1 VLDSSDVDVNAVI
14 TTFVLTLDLIGTFVF
29 ALSGAMA
36 AVNQRLDFF
45 GIMVLAF
52 AAGNAGGIT
61 RDVLI
66 GARRPAAI
74 TDWRYLAVAL
84 LAGLL
89 CFFAHRSIQRLR
101 NPVQVFDAV
110 GLALFAVCGTQKALV
125 FGANPMMAAVLGMV
139 TAIGGGMLRDVLL
152 REVPTVLRS
161 EIYAIAALAGA
172 AVVVAG
178 ELLHLPSAIPMF
190 VGAALCFGIRM
201 VAIRRSWQLPSPSL
215 SDVASSTTRSS
226 CAYASR
232 PSTSERSSGSSSRGP
247 GA

>member
-1 VLDSSDVDVNAVI
+1 VLDSSDVDAVM
-14 TTFVLTLDLIGTFVF
+14 TTFMLALDLIGTFVF

-36 AVNQRLDFF
+36 AVNRRLDFF

-66 GARRPAAI
+66 GAHRPAAI
-74 TDWRYLAVAL
+74 GDWRYLAVAL
-84 LAGLL
+84 LAGVL
-89 CFFAHRSIQRLR
+89 CFVGHSLIQRLR
-101 NPVQVFDAV
+101 NPVQIFDAA
-110 GLALFAVCGTQKALV
+110 GLAVFAVCGTEKALV

-139 TAIGGGMLRDVLL
+139 TGIGGGMLRDVLL

-178 ELLHLPSAIPMF
+178 HLFRLSSAIAMF
-190 VGAALCFGIRM
+190 VGAALCFGIRV
-201 VAIRRSWQLPSPSL
+201 VAIRRSWQLPSPA
-215 SDVASSTTRSS
+215 VA
-226 CAYASR
+226 
-232 PSTSERSSGSSSRGP
+232 ER
-247 GA
+247 